1 MFTDWVA
8 KNVNRFSKSLITDV
22 LKQFLVQLIGLN
34 GLTLAS
40 QLTRLIEVL
49 SQFGLNIE
57 NVLLP
62 LIFLVV
68 TFLPLTIPL
77 AFLFAIVIVLNQS
90 QQNGELTAIQALGV
104 SPMNL
109 AKPLLVFAV
118 LLFGFGA
125 VTGLYLDPWG
135 QKEFRKFFIKKS
147 QTEIDSLV
155 KVQLRPGIFTDRF
168 INHVFYAG
176 KIDRDNLKFTNLVI
190 TPKSQSASPFVLF
203 ASSGQITGS
212 VESGSLKFM
221 LKNPYT
227 YSYSEGYKKLSTSHA
242 KSMELDL
249 LKIFQSEIVG
259 RQGRLNYTTFFPGE
273 LQTYYQEKNSLLLQ
287 EQQKKNPDLKVI
299 KKLKR
304 SSYGANYLWHF
315 RLAGSFIVFGFSM
328 LGLRFVLGENVRG
341 RSYLFV
347 KVIGLVLLTYFL
359 IMAMR
364 WLAESGLV
372 DAGVAVWTANILVTL
387 FGLWKIRQL
396 QHSVT
401 R

>member
-1 MFTDWVA
+1 MFSDWVA
-8 KNVNRFSKSLITDV
+8 KTVNRFSKSLVTDV
-22 LKQFLVQLIGLN
+22 LKQFLVQLIGIN

-77 AFLFAIVIVLNQS
+77 AFLFALVIVLNQS
-90 QQNGELTAIQALGV
+90 QQNGELTAIQALGI
-104 SPMNL
+104 SPMQL
-109 AKPLLVFAV
+109 VRPLMVISIF
-118 LLFGFGA
+118 LFGFGA

-155 KVQLRPGIFTDRF
+155 KVQLRPGIFTDKF
-168 INHVFYAG
+168 INHVFYAE
-176 KIDRDNLKFTNLVI
+176 KIDRDNLEFKNLVI
-190 TPKSQSASPFVLF
+190 TPKNSGVSSFVLF

-227 YSYSEGYKKLSTSHA
+227 YSYSQGYQKLSTSHA

-249 LKIFQSEIVG
+249 LKIFQSEIIG
-259 RQGRLNYTTFFPGE
+259 RQGNLSYTTYFPGE
-273 LQTYYQEKNSLLLQ
+273 LKSYYEKQNSLLAL
-287 EQQKKNPDLKVI
+287 EQQKPKPNPKTLKS
-299 KKLKR
+299 LRR
-304 SSYGANYLWHF
+304 SSYGSKYLLHF
-315 RLAGSFIVFGFSM
+315 RFAGSFIVFGFSM
-328 LGLRFVLGENVRG
+328 LGLRFVLSENVRG
-341 RSYLFV
+341 RSFLFV
-347 KVIGLVLLTYFL
+347 KVIVLVLFAYLL

-364 WLAESGLV
+364 WLAESGLIE
-372 DAGVAVWTANILVTL
+372 AGTAVWIANIIITL
-387 FGLWKIRQL
+387 FGFWKIRQL